1 MRHQRFPT
9 ALRLLSAAMTT
20 TLAAH
25 ACAQPLSISFK
36 NTLALPDSATDQ
48 FGTNFTVTGLSGIS
62 YRGVDADGVHR
73 FLAVMDNSSKLIDL
87 AVTFNAGGSITS
99 ASIVSGFTLAES
111 RDFEDVVAMP
121 PSRHSVLLSE
131 EDTPALREYSLS
143 TGALLGAFPTPAVY
157 LGRRANFGFE
167 SVTRSRDGTDVWT
180 ANEEALTADGSLST
194 ASTGTLVR
202 LLRYS
207 VSGGV
212 ATPAQQFAYLT
223 APIHGTVIMGS
234 RSGVSALVSLPDGRL
249 LSLERS
255 LAGPFPSFQSRIYE
269 VTPAAATDVSAM
281 PSLVGQ
287 SFTPVTKSSL
297 YQGNQTNME
306 GLCVGPLLSA
316 GVWSLLGIVDDG
328 DHLLSTN
335 RLVAFTLSGVTADA
349 PCTADYNGD
358 AFVNGDD
365 FDLFIERF
373 VAGDPSA
380 DIDLNSFV
388 NGVDFDAFVERFVA
402 GC

>member
-1 MRHQRFPT
+1 MLGPAT
-9 ALRLLSAAMTT
+9 AAVLSA
-20 TLAAH
+20 H
-25 ACAQPLSISFK
+25 ASAQPLSISFK
-36 NTLALPDSATDQ
+36 NTSALPASATDQ
-48 FGTNFTVTGLSGIS
+48 FGASFTVTGLSGIS
-62 YRGVDADGVHR
+62 YRGIDSEGAHR

-87 AVTFNAGGSITS
+87 AVSFNAGGSITS

-111 RDFEDVVAMP
+111 RDFEDVVALP
-121 PSRHSVLLSE
+121 PSRNSVLLAE

-143 TGALLGAFPTPAVY
+143 TGALLGTFPTPAVY

-180 ANEEALTADGSLST
+180 ANEEALSADGSLST

-207 VSGGV
+207 ISGGV
-212 ATPAQQFAYLT
+212 ATAAQQHAYLT
-223 APIHGTVIMGS
+223 APIHGSVITGS
-234 RSGVSALVSLPDGRL
+234 RSGVSALVLLPDGRL
-249 LSLERS
+249 LALERS

-269 VTPAAATDVSAM
+269 VITAAATDVSGM

-287 SFTPVTKSSL
+287 SFTPATKLSL
-297 YQGNQTNME
+297 YQGNQANME
-306 GLCVGPLLSA
+306 GLCVGPPLSP

-328 DHLLSTN
+328 DHFLSTN

-373 VAGDPSA
+373 EAGDASA